1 MLCRVARSLLDVEGI
16 FSGEKE
22 AGMVEKRPIG
32 QRSTEWHEAKAR
44 ATKAAVVAGAAR
56 VFDRVGYRNAVVSA
70 ISKESGTTAG
80 AMYHYYASKE
90 EVALAV
96 VDELKTKLF
105 PMFAPVDGVTPLE
118 QLIDI
123 VARLGGLILNDPLT
137 RAGMK
142 LALEPGALQA
152 QPIDFVERWISSTA
166 EVVRRAQA
174 SGEVDPGHDP
184 EGVARLL
191 ITSFIGTV
199 TLADIAPDRSGLTAD
214 LRSGLMTTLTAVV
227 SEEQVTRVREL
238 LDSLFQQE
246 LISA

>member
-1 MLCRVARSLLDVEGI
+1 MAD
-16 FSGEKE
+16 
-22 AGMVEKRPIG
+22 KRPIG

-44 ATKAAVVAGAAR
+44 ATKAAVIAGAAR

-105 PMFAPVDGVTPLE
+105 PMFDPVDGVTPLE
-118 QLIDI
+118 QLIDVI
-123 VARLGGLILNDPLT
+123 AKLGALVLSDPLT

-152 QPIDFVERWISSTA
+152 QPIDFVERWIATTA
-166 EVVRRAQA
+166 EVVRRAQGA
-174 SGEVDPGHDP
+174 GEIDPSQDP
-184 EGVARLL
+184 KRISRLL
-191 ITSFIGTV
+191 ITSFIGAV
-199 TLADIAPDRSGLTAD
+199 TLADIETDRAGLTVD
-214 LRSGLMTTLTAVV
+214 LQSGVTATLTTVV
-227 SEEQVTRVREL
+227 SDEHLTRAREL
-238 LDSLFQQE
+238 LGERFGSVP
-246 LISA
+246 ISV